1 MAIAAGAVASPG
13 IGTLVLRIYL
23 PFAAAYFLS
32 YLYRT
37 VNSVVGPVIA
47 DEMKLSAGDLGF
59 LTSAYFIMFAAVQIP
74 LGVALDRY
82 GPRRVHGTLLA
93 IAAVGAATFGNGSS
107 MTELVIGRALIGL
120 GVAGGLMAA
129 IKAIS
134 LWFAPQ
140 RWTLMN
146 GIHMA
151 AGGVGSLTATAPTQA
166 ALQYTTW
173 HGLFFLLAGITLI
186 VALVIWLAVPEKPDS
201 RASGSLAQQVSV
213 VGRILRSGYFWRI
226 VPLLTFQQCAYIGI
240 QTLWAGPWLRDIAG
254 MNATD
259 RADVLFLT
267 AAAMT
272 VGFFTTG
279 MVAGVMRRFGYG
291 DFHAAAGAAVIF
303 CAVMSVITF
312 VQPANVILW
321 WMLFGYFGAYGIV
334 FFPPLAQAFTPELAG
349 RVTTTA
355 NFVTF
360 ATIFLGQWGI
370 GRIVDLWPRTANG
383 YAPEGYTWAFA
394 LLIALQIVTL
404 IWLVLFRA
412 RPPVESAARTPP

>member
-1 MAIAAGAVASPG
+1 MAITAGAVASPG

-59 LTSAYFIMFAAVQIP
+59 LTSAYFIMFSAIQIP

-82 GPRRVHGTLLA
+82 GPRRVHGTLLT
-93 IAAVGAATFGNGSS
+93 IAAVGAAVFGNGES

-134 LWFAPQ
+134 LWFPPN

-186 VALVIWLAVPEKPDS
+186 VALLIWLVVPEKP
-201 RASGSLAQQVSV
+201 GSQAGGTLAQQVSV
-213 VGRILRSGYFWRI
+213 IGRILRTGYFWRI
-226 VPLLTFQQCAYIGI
+226 VPLMSFQQCAYIGI
-240 QTLWAGPWLRDIAG
+240 QTLWAGPWLRDVAG

-279 MVAGVMRRFGYG
+279 MVAGLVRRYGFG
-291 DFHAAAGAAVIF
+291 DFHTATGATVIF
-303 CAVMSVITF
+303 CAVMAVITF
-312 VQPANVILW
+312 VQPANVVLW
-321 WMLFGYFGAYGIV
+321 WMLFGYFGSYAIV
-334 FFPPLAQAFTPELAG
+334 YFPPMAQAFTPELAG
-349 RVTTTA
+349 RVTTTG
-355 NFVTF
+355 NFIMF
-360 ATIFLGQWGI
+360 SMIFLTQWGI
-370 GRIVDLWPRTANG
+370 GRIVDLWPRTAHG
-383 YAPEGYTWAFA
+383 YSAEGYTWAFG
-394 LLIALQIVTL
+394 LLIAAQVVTFF
-404 IWLVLFRA
+404 WLLLFRA
-412 RPPVESAARTPP
+412 RPPIEQAR

>member
-1 MAIAAGAVASPG
+1 MAIATGAVASPG

-47 DEMKLSAGDLGF
+47 DELTLSAGDLGF
-59 LTSAYFIMFAAVQIP
+59 LTSAYFIMFSAVQIP

-82 GPRRVHGTLLA
+82 GPRRVHGTLLTV
-93 IAAVGAATFGNGSS
+93 AAVGAAVFGNGAS
-107 MTELVIGRALIGL
+107 MGELVIGRALIGL

-134 LWFAPQ
+134 LWFPPN

-173 HGLFFLLAGITLI
+173 HGLFFLLAGITLV
-186 VALVIWLAVPEKPDS
+186 VAVVIWLVVPEKPDS
-201 RASGSLAQQVSV
+201 RAAGSLAQQFSV
-213 VGRILRSGYFWRI
+213 IGRILRTGYFWRI
-226 VPLLTFQQCAYIGI
+226 VPLMTFQQCAYIGI
-240 QTLWAGPWLRDIAG
+240 QTLWAGPWLRDVAG
-254 MNATD
+254 MDATD
-259 RADVLFLT
+259 RADVLFMT

-279 MVAGVMRRFGYG
+279 MVAGVVRRFGFG
-291 DFHAAAGAAVIF
+291 DFHTATGATVAF
-303 CAVMSVITF
+303 CAVMTVITF
-312 VQPANVILW
+312 VQPANVMLW
-321 WMLFGYFGAYGIV
+321 WMLFGYCGSYAIV
-334 FFPPLAQAFTPELAG
+334 YFPPMAQAFTPELAG
-349 RVTTTA
+349 RVTTTG
-355 NFVTF
+355 NFIMF
-360 ATIFLGQWGI
+360 STIFLAQWGI
-370 GRIVDLWPRTANG
+370 GRVVDLWPRTAHG
-383 YAPEGYTWAFA
+383 YSPEGYTWAFG
-394 LLIALQIVTL
+394 LLIAAQVVAFF
-404 IWLVLFRA
+404 WLLLFRA
-412 RPPVESAARTPP
+412 RPPVEQAR

>member
-1 MAIAAGAVASPG
+1 MAIAAGAGTSPG

-47 DEMKLSAGDLGF
+47 DEMNLSAGDLGF
-59 LTSAYFIMFAAVQIP
+59 LTSAYFIMFSAVQIP

-82 GPRRVHGTLLA
+82 GPRRVHGTLLTVG
-93 IAAVGAATFGNGSS
+93 AVGAAVFGGGSS

-134 LWFAPQ
+134 IWFPPN

-151 AGGVGSLTATAPTQA
+151 AGGLGSLTATAPTQA
-166 ALQYTTW
+166 ALQYTSW
-173 HGLFFLLAGITLI
+173 HGVFFILAGITLI
-186 VALVIWLAVPEKPDS
+186 VALVIWLVVPEKPGS
-201 RASGSLAQQVSV
+201 QAPGSLAQQFSV
-213 VGRILRSGYFWRI
+213 IGRILRTGYFWRI
-226 VPLLTFQQCAYIGI
+226 VPLMTFQQCAYIGI

-254 MNATD
+254 LNATD
-259 RADVLFLT
+259 RADVLFMI

-279 MVAGVMRRFGYG
+279 MVAGVVRRFGFG
-291 DFHAAAGAAVIF
+291 DFHTATGATAIF
-303 CAVMSVITF
+303 CAIMSVITF
-312 VQPANVILW
+312 VQPANVTLW
-321 WMLFGYFGAYGIV
+321 WMLFGYFGSYAIV
-334 FFPPLAQAFTPELAG
+334 YFPPMAQAFTPELAG
-349 RVTTTA
+349 RVTTTG
-355 NFVTF
+355 NFIMF
-360 ATIFLGQWGI
+360 STIFLAQWGI
-370 GRIVDLWPRTANG
+370 GRVVDLWPRTATG
-383 YAPEGYTWAFA
+383 YAPDGYTWAFG
-394 LLIALQIVTL
+394 LLIGLQVMAFCWL
-404 IWLVLFRA
+404 ILFRA
-412 RPPVESAARTPP
+412 RPPIEQAR

>member
-1 MAIAAGAVASPG
+1 MAITAGAPASPG

-47 DEMKLSAGDLGF
+47 DELKLSAGDLGF
-59 LTSAYFIMFAAVQIP
+59 LTSAYFIMFSAIQIP

-82 GPRRVHGTLLA
+82 GPRRVHGTLLT
-93 IAAVGAATFGNGSS
+93 IGAVGAAIFGGGSS

-134 LWFAPQ
+134 LWFPPD

-173 HGLFFLLAGITLI
+173 HGLFFILAGITLI
-186 VALVIWLAVPEKPDS
+186 VALVIWLVVPEKP
-201 RASGSLAQQVSV
+201 GSQAGGTLGQQFSV
-213 VGRILRSGYFWRI
+213 IGRILRTGYFWRI
-226 VPLLTFQQCAYIGI
+226 VPLMTFQQCAYIGI

-259 RADVLFLT
+259 RADVLFMT

-279 MVAGVMRRFGYG
+279 MVAGVVRRFGYG
-291 DFHAAAGAAVIF
+291 DFHTATGATVIF
-303 CAVMSVITF
+303 CAIMSVITF
-312 VQPANVILW
+312 AQPSNVTLW
-321 WMLFGYFGAYGIV
+321 WMLFGYFGSYAIV
-334 FFPPLAQAFTPELAG
+334 YFPPMAQAFTPELAG
-349 RVTTTA
+349 RVTTTG
-355 NFVTF
+355 NFIMF
-360 ATIFLGQWGI
+360 STIFLVQWGI
-370 GRIVDLWPRTANG
+370 GRIVDLWPRTATG
-383 YAPEGYTWAFA
+383 YSPDGYTWAFGV
-394 LLIALQIVTL
+394 LIVAQVAGFF
-404 IWLVLFRA
+404 WLVLFRA
-412 RPPVESAARTPP
+412 RPPIESASKPSP

>member
-1 MAIAAGAVASPG
+1 MAIAAGAHASPG

-47 DEMKLSAGDLGF
+47 DELKLSAGDLGF
-59 LTSAYFIMFAAVQIP
+59 LTSAYFIMFSAIQIP

-82 GPRRVHGTLLA
+82 GPRRVHGTLLT
-93 IAAVGAATFGNGSS
+93 IGAVGAAIFGGGSS

-134 LWFAPQ
+134 LWFPPD

-173 HGLFFLLAGITLI
+173 HGLFFILAGITLI
-186 VALVIWLAVPEKPDS
+186 VALVIWLVVPEKPGS
-201 RASGSLAQQVSV
+201 QAGGSLGQQISV
-213 VGRILRSGYFWRI
+213 IGRILRTGYFWRI
-226 VPLLTFQQCAYIGI
+226 VPFMTFQQCAYIGI

-254 MNATD
+254 LNATD
-259 RADVLFLT
+259 RANVLFMT

-279 MVAGVMRRFGYG
+279 MVAGVVRRSGFG
-291 DFHAAAGAAVIF
+291 DFHTATGASVVF
-303 CAVMSVITF
+303 CAVMAVITF
-312 VQPANVILW
+312 AHPANVTLW
-321 WMLFGYFGAYGIV
+321 WMLFGYFGAYAIV
-334 FFPPLAQAFTPELAG
+334 YFPPMAQAFTPELAG
-349 RVTTTA
+349 RVTTTG
-355 NFVTF
+355 NFIMF
-360 ATIFLGQWGI
+360 STIFLVQWGI
-370 GRIVDLWPRTANG
+370 GRVVDFWPRTATG
-383 YAPEGYTWAFA
+383 YSAEGYTWAFGG
-394 LLIALQIVTL
+394 LIALQIL
-404 IWLVLFRA
+404 GFFWLVLFRA
-412 RPPVESAARTPP
+412 RPPVDQAR

>member
-1 MAIAAGAVASPG
+1 MAIAAGTVASPG

-74 LGVALDRY
+74 LGVALDRH

-93 IAAVGAATFGNGSS
+93 IAAVGAAIFGNGSS

-134 LWFAPQ
+134 LWFPPQ

-186 VALVIWLAVPEKPDS
+186 VALVIWLVVPEKPDS
-201 RASGSLAQQVSV
+201 RASGSLAQQISV

-254 MNATD
+254 MDATD
-259 RADVLFLT
+259 RANVLFLT

-279 MVAGVMRRFGYG
+279 MVAAVMRRFGYG
-291 DFHAAAGAAVIF
+291 DFHAATGAAVIF
-303 CAVMSVITF
+303 CAVMGIITF
-312 VQPANVILW
+312 LQPANVTLW

-334 FFPPLAQAFTPELAG
+334 YFPPLAQAFTPELAG

-360 ATIFLGQWGI
+360 GTIFLGQWGI
-370 GRIVDLWPRTANG
+370 GRIVDLWPRTAHG

-394 LLIALQIVTL
+394 LLIALQIVAL
-404 IWLVLFRA
+404 IWLFLFRA
-412 RPPVESAARTPP
+412 RPPVEQAR

>member
-1 MAIAAGAVASPG
+1 MAIAAGAGSSPG
-13 IGTLVLRIYL
+13 IATLVLRIYL

-47 DEMKLSAGDLGF
+47 DELKLSAGDLGF
-59 LTSAYFIMFAAVQIP
+59 LTSAYFIMFSAIQIP

-82 GPRRVHGTLLA
+82 GPRRVHGTLLT
-93 IAAVGAATFGNGSS
+93 IAAVGAAVFGGGSS

-134 LWFAPQ
+134 IWFPPH

-173 HGLFFLLAGITLI
+173 HGLFFILAGITLI
-186 VALVIWLAVPEKPDS
+186 VALVIWLVVPEKP
-201 RASGSLAQQVSV
+201 GSQAGGTLSQQVSII
-213 VGRILRSGYFWRI
+213 GRILRTGYFWRI
-226 VPLLTFQQCAYIGI
+226 VPLMTFQQCAYIGI

-254 MNATD
+254 LNAVD
-259 RADVLFLT
+259 RADVLFMT

-279 MVAGVMRRFGYG
+279 MVAGLVRRFGYG
-291 DFHAAAGAAVIF
+291 DFHTATGATVIF
-303 CAVMSVITF
+303 CAVMAVITF
-312 VQPANVILW
+312 VRPSNVTLW
-321 WMLFGYFGAYGIV
+321 WMLFGYFGAYAIV
-334 FFPPLAQAFTPELAG
+334 YFPPMAQAFTPALAG
-349 RVTTTA
+349 RVTTTG
-355 NFVTF
+355 NFIMF
-360 ATIFLGQWGI
+360 SSIFLVQWGI
-370 GRIVDLWPRTANG
+370 GRIVDLWPRTATG
-383 YAPEGYTWAFA
+383 YAPDGYTWSFG
-394 LLIALQIVTL
+394 LLIAAQIAGFL
-404 IWLVLFRA
+404 WLVLFRA
-412 RPPVESAARTPP
+412 RPPVEQAR

>member
-1 MAIAAGAVASPG
+1 MAIATGAVASPG

-59 LTSAYFIMFAAVQIP
+59 LTSAYFIMFSAIQIP

-82 GPRRVHGTLLA
+82 GPRRVHGTLLTA
-93 IAAVGAATFGNGSS
+93 AAVGAAVFGNGAP

-134 LWFAPQ
+134 LWFPAN
-140 RWTLMN
+140 RWTLMT

-166 ALQYTTW
+166 ALNYTTW
-173 HGLFFLLAGITLI
+173 HGLFFLLAGITLV
-186 VALVIWLAVPEKPDS
+186 VALAIWLVVPEKPGS
-201 RASGSLAQQVSV
+201 RASGSLAQQFSA
-213 VGRILRSGYFWRI
+213 VGRILSTGYFWRI
-226 VPLLTFQQCAYIGI
+226 VPAMTFQQCAYIAI
-240 QTLWAGPWLRDIAG
+240 QTLWAGPWLRDVAG
-254 MNATD
+254 MDATS
-259 RADVLFLT
+259 RADVLLMT

-272 VGFFTTG
+272 VGFVTTG
-279 MVAGVMRRFGYG
+279 MVAGVVRRFGFG
-291 DFHAAAGAAVIF
+291 DFHTATGAMVIF
-303 CAVMSVITF
+303 CIVMVVITF
-312 VQPANVILW
+312 TQPANPTLW

-334 FFPPLAQAFTPELAG
+334 YFPPLVQAFTPELAG
-349 RVTTTA
+349 RVTTTG

-360 ATIFLGQWGI
+360 TIIFLGQWGI
-370 GRIVDLWPRTANG
+370 GRIVDLWPRTASG
-383 YAPEGYTWAFA
+383 YSPEGYTWAFS
-394 LLIALQIVTL
+394 LLIGLQVIALF
-404 IWLVLFRA
+404 WLLLFRA
-412 RPPVESAARTPP
+412 RPPIEQR

>member
-1 MAIAAGAVASPG
+1 MAITAGAVASPG

-59 LTSAYFIMFAAVQIP
+59 LTSAYFIMFSAIQIP

-82 GPRRVHGTLLA
+82 GPRRVHGTLLT
-93 IAAVGAATFGNGSS
+93 IAAVGAAVFGNGES

-134 LWFAPQ
+134 LWFPPN

-186 VALVIWLAVPEKPDS
+186 VALLIWLVVPEKP
-201 RASGSLAQQVSV
+201 GSQAGGTLAQQVSV
-213 VGRILRSGYFWRI
+213 IGRILRTGYFWRI
-226 VPLLTFQQCAYIGI
+226 VPLMSFQQCAYIGI
-240 QTLWAGPWLRDIAG
+240 QTLWAGPWLRDVAG

-279 MVAGVMRRFGYG
+279 IVAGLVRRYGLG
-291 DFHAAAGAAVIF
+291 DFHTATGATVIF
-303 CAVMSVITF
+303 CAVMAVITF
-312 VQPANVILW
+312 AQPANVVLW
-321 WMLFGYFGAYGIV
+321 WMLFGYFGSYAIV
-334 FFPPLAQAFTPELAG
+334 YFPPMAQAFTPELAG
-349 RVTTTA
+349 RVTTTG
-355 NFVTF
+355 NFIMF
-360 ATIFLGQWGI
+360 SMIFLTQWGI
-370 GRIVDLWPRTANG
+370 GRIVDLWPRTAHG
-383 YAPEGYTWAFA
+383 YSPEGYTWAFG
-394 LLIALQIVTL
+394 LLIAAQVVTFF
-404 IWLVLFRA
+404 WLLLFRS
-412 RPPVESAARTPP
+412 RPPIEQAR